1 MSVRRTLTLT
11 IAAALSLSLA
21 ACSHQEST
29 APSPQPSASSA
40 PASPSPSPKPSAKP
54 KPAPVDPLSG
64 GKPSKNEV
72 FAVKIDNVAAARPQI
87 GISQADIIVVEEVE
101 ARLTR
106 LVAIFHTDFPSR
118 VGPVRSAR
126 NTDVEFLPIF
136 GRPGL
141 IYSGANRKVQDN
153 VRASKNLV
161 PIERSDRDR
170 SRIAPHNVV
179 VDLGDLAK
187 DNKVGAARDI
197 GWSFAASDPRWSK
210 AKGQDSW
217 TDRIGGDSYSF
228 TKSGGGYSIAVNSD
242 GYDDA
247 ATKKK
252 LNAANVVV
260 LSVKNRKDRD
270 TTSSLSIVSDTVGS
284 GKVEIH
290 RDGKVLTGTWKR
302 SSKTAP
308 MTFTDG
314 DGKDIP
320 LKPGQTWL
328 LLQG

>member
-1 MSVRRTLTLT
+1 MSVRRTLALT
-11 IAAALSLSLA
+11 IAAALGLSLA
-21 ACSHQEST
+21 ACTKQEST
-29 APSPQPSASSA
+29 APSPEPSASSVA
-40 PASPSPSPKPSAKP
+40 PSPTTTPSAKP

-87 GISQADIIVVEEVE
+87 GISKADIIVVEEVE

-106 LVAIFHTDFPSR
+106 LVAVFHTNFPSQ

-153 VRASKNLV
+153 VQASKNLV

-187 DNKVGAARDI
+187 DNKVGTARDI
-197 GWSFAASDPRWSK
+197 GWTFAGSDSRWSK
-210 AKGQDSW
+210 AKGQASW
-217 TDRIGGDSYSF
+217 SDRIGGDTYSF
-228 TKSGGGYSIAVNSD
+228 EKSGGGYSISVNSD
-242 GYDDA
+242 TYDDA
-247 ATKKK
+247 ATRKK
-252 LNAANVVV
+252 LSAANVVV

-308 MTFTDG
+308 MTFLDA